1 MQLLMSTENQLND
14 LNIKN
19 KEMTDQINELNESLE
34 SQQLKYDGQLDQN
47 MQVEKKYQNA
57 SRDLARAMLEV
68 QESK

>member
-1 MQLLMSTENQLND
+1 MSTENQLND

-19 KEMTDQINELNESLE
+19 KEMTDKINELNESLE

>member
-19 KEMTDQINELNESLE
+19 KEMTDKINELNESLE

>member
-19 KEMTDQINELNESLE
+19 KEMTDKINELNESLE

-68 QESK
+68 QE

>member
-1 MQLLMSTENQLND
+1 MQLLVSTENQLTD

-19 KEMTDQINELNESLE
+19 KEMTDKINELNESLE

>member
-1 MQLLMSTENQLND
+1 MQLLMSTENQLTD

-19 KEMTDQINELNESLE
+19 KEMTDKINELNESLE